1 MLKRGVLAI
10 LRGERL
16 LTSSLR
22 ALPDFVV
29 IGGQR
34 CGTTSFYNQ
43 ITRHPAVKR
52 AFSKEVHFFDKAY
65 GRGAGWYRSNFPL
78 RLERRAVARLRG
90 GPALTGEASPYYI
103 FHPHAARRAA
113 GLVPRAAIIA
123 LLRDPVHRAYSHY
136 HHEVRLGAET
146 LSFPRALEAEEGR
159 LAGEEERMLDDE
171 TYASFNHQHFS
182 YAARGR
188 YAEQLERWLAF
199 FPRARVLVLS
209 SEDFYADPPG
219 VVATALEFL
228 GLPGG
233 RTETHRRDN
242 EGRYAGMDPG
252 LRRELAQRFAADNRR
267 LYALLGRDL
276 GWESG

>member
-1 MLKRGVLAI
+1 VLKGGVLAI

-16 LTSSLR
+16 LTSPLR

-43 ITRHPAVKR
+43 ITRHPTVKR
-52 AFSKEVHFFDKAY
+52 AFSKEVHFFDNAY

-78 RLERRAVARLRG
+78 RLERRLVAGLRG

-136 HHEVRLGAET
+136 HHEVRLGTET
-146 LSFPRALEAEEGR
+146 LSFPRALEAEKER
-159 LAGEEERMLDDE
+159 LAGEEQRMLDDE
-171 TYASFNHQHFS
+171 RYVSFNHQHFS

-188 YAEQLERWLAF
+188 YAEQLERWLAC
-199 FPRARVLVLS
+199 FPRERVLVLS

-219 VVATALEFL
+219 VMATALEFL
-228 GLPGG
+228 GLPGEPPG
-233 RTETHRRDN
+233 TQRRDN
-242 EGRYAGMDPG
+242 EGRYEGLDSG

-276 GWESG
+276 GWETG